1 MKIAS
6 AFTTS
11 KQELEKAKTSFNNS
25 YAAHY
30 ETPWSLKKKSN
41 LFNKIKTMKLAY
53 HLHCVLVIQFGYDV
67 CLFIL

>member
-30 ETPWSLKKKSN
+30 ETPWSLKKNPTYLTK
-41 LFNKIKTMKLAY
+41 
-53 HLHCVLVIQFGYDV
+53 
-67 CLFIL
+67 